1 MRASL
6 LQTGLDLEERDF
18 FQDRFSERE
27 LRSLLGGRSPSELFS
42 WKSPSFRKLGA
53 SREDLDDDELVR
65 LMIEEPRLIR
75 RPLIQRGDEVL
86 IGTDTDAMERAFP
99 P

>member
-6 LQTGLDLEERDF
+6 LQKGLVLEERDF
-18 FQDRFSERE
+18 FQDRFSEQE
-27 LRSLLGGRSPSELFS
+27 LRSLLGGRPPSELFS
-42 WKSPSFRKLGA
+42 WNSPSFRKLGVP
-53 SREDLDDDELVR
+53 REELDEDELVR

-86 IGTDTDAMERAFP
+86 IGTDADAMERAFL
-99 P
+99 